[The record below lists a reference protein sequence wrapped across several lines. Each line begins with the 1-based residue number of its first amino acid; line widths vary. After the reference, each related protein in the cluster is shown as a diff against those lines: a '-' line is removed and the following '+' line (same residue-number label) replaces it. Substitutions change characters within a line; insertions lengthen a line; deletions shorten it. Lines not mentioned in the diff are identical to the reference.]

1 MKRDS
6 YVFTGL
12 KREFKGMNYDFL
24 TLDLKEVKNIHSWE
38 VLIIDIKYFPK

>member
-24 TLDLKEVKNIHSWE
+24 TLDLKEAKNIPSWE
-38 VLIIDIKYFPK
+38 TLIIHIKHFPK